1 MKLLSLFNKL
11 FQMTPIKK
19 NDNVA
24 EYILYMWQ
32 IEDLIRANHLDMDSI
47 RRNIIDKYSGLSEE
61 QRKEMTEWYESL
73 IDLMRR
79 EGIEKQG
86 HLRMNLNLVG
96 EMADLCRR
104 LLKDPK
110 YSAFSNQ
117 YYATLPLIVELR
129 AKSGAAKPEDM
140 PGEIEAC
147 LTALYGV
154 LLLRLQGKE
163 VTPQTAAA
171 ISQISK
177 FLGTLSAYYKKDY
190 NDELDLA

>member
-1 MKLLSLFNKL
+1 MH
-11 FQMTPIKK
+11 QVKK
-19 NDNVA
+19 NENVA

-47 RRNIIDKYSGLSEE
+47 RHNIIDKYTGLSDQ
-61 QRKEMTEWYESL
+61 QRKELEEWYESL
-73 IDLMRR
+73 IDMMRR
-79 EGIEKQG
+79 EGIEKSG
-86 HLRMNLNLVG
+86 HLQMNKNLVG

-104 LLKDPK
+104 LIKDPK
-110 YSAFSNQ
+110 YSPFANQ

-129 AKSGAAKPEDM
+129 AKSGASKQEDM

-163 VTPQTAAA
+163 ISPETMAAV
-171 ISQISK
+171 SQISK
-177 FLGTLSAYYKKDY
+177 FLGTLSAYYKKDH

>member
-1 MKLLSLFNKL
+1 MIEN
-11 FQMTPIKK
+11 TPKK

-32 IEDLIRANHLDMDSI
+32 IEDLIRANKLDLDLI
-47 RRNIIDKYSGLSEE
+47 RRNIIDGYSSLSDAD
-61 QRKEMTEWYESL
+61 RKQLEEWYESL
-73 IDLMRR
+73 IDMMRR
-79 EGIEKQG
+79 EGVEKSG
-86 HLRMNLNLVG
+86 HLQMNKNLVG
-96 EMADLCRR
+96 EMAQLCSR
-104 LLKDPK
+104 LIKDPK
-110 YSAFSNQ
+110 YAAFANQ

-163 VTPQTAAA
+163 VSPQTTAAV
-171 ISQISK
+171 SQISK
-177 FLGTLSAYYKKDY
+177 FIGTLAAYYKKDY
-190 NDELDLA
+190 ANELDLS